1 MATKNEY
8 DERADAVRKTVEGKF
23 SSDPEATKRG
33 YGMIADAAGDVVAG
47 VGKIPV
53 VRDIGRAISPVADV
67 VGMAGAGLLG
77 GANVGMEYLT
87 GVKSPV
93 AAKITDDYFNY
104 LENKYIG
111 KPAVKAVQKK
121 EGVGPVGAPAV
132 PAPETKVVTPVG
144 APEVTVAKE
153 VPGTVP
159 TTSGKEPW
167 SRERRMKELGLN
179 EGQIIRDFKD
189 PKTGVVTDL
198 LTNRK
203 TPMENYKELPSE
215 AYGIGGSKEKE
226 AYLNALDREMGRQFP
241 SAVAMGQQKDRFGLD
256 TAITPA
262 QREALDLKRAELG
275 RSIFEFTQKHDLNKQ
290 ENITKL
296 AEFLSPTSKMDE
308 AGDITTITKD
318 PTFLRNIAQSGM
330 YDEKTSRAILQA
342 IELSAKRPMPKV
354 GDVVGN
360 KKYKG
365 GDITNPNNWEK
376 I

>member
-8 DERADAVRKTVEGKF
+8 DKRADAVRKTVERKF

-121 EGVGPVGAPAV
+121 EVVGPVGAPAV
-132 PAPETKVVTPVG
+132 PAPEAKVVTPVG

-159 TTSGKEPW
+159 TTSSKEPW
-167 SRERRMKELGLN
+167 SRERRMQELGLN
-179 EGQIIRDFKD
+179 EGEIIRNFKD

-203 TPMENYKELPSE
+203 TPMENYKELPTE
-215 AYGIGGSKEKE
+215 AYGVGGSKEKE

-342 IELSAKRPMPKV
+342 IELSTKRPMPKV

>member
-77 GANVGMEYLT
+77 GANAGMEYLT
-87 GVKSPV
+87 GVRSPV
-93 AAKITDDYFNY
+93 AAKITEDYFNY
-104 LENKYIG
+104 LGDKYIG

-132 PAPETKVVTPVG
+132 PAPEAKAVTPVG
-144 APEVTVAKE
+144 APEVTVTKE
-153 VPGTVP
+153 VPGTAP
-159 TTSGKEPW
+159 TTSSKEPW

-203 TPMENYKELPSE
+203 TPMENYKELPTE
-215 AYGIGGSKEKE
+215 AYGAGGSKEKE
-226 AYLNALDREMGRQFP
+226 AYLNMLDKETSRQYP
-241 SAVAMGQQKDRFGLD
+241 SAVAMEQQRKRWGIGE
-256 TAITPA
+256 AITPA
-262 QREALDLKRAELG
+262 EQAALDLKRAELG
-275 RSIFEFTQKHDLNKQ
+275 RRIFEFSKNLDMKRQ
-290 ENITKL
+290 ENITKM
-296 AEFLSPTSKMDE
+296 AEFFSPYTKTDE
-308 AGDITTITKD
+308 AGETTTTIRDTALIENVIK
-318 PTFLRNIAQSGM
+318 SGA
-330 YDEKTSRAILQA
+330 YDKETTQGMLKAL
-342 IELSAKRPMPKV
+342 ELSKKRPMPKI

-360 KKYKG
+360 KKFKG
-365 GDITNPNNWEK
+365 GDVTNPSSWEK